1 MNKGMQSLGVV
12 LLAVAFVLAIVVI
25 APQKVHADD
34 NSTNITPTEFD
45 FKTISTNSSFQL
57 KFVPQVSID
66 SNKNSILNLD
76 NQKLYI
82 YITTPIKDVKSFT
95 LNASLSDANPSID
108 NISKLDLPVTFV
120 GTTEGRGK
128 PVVSSNEMKMYT
140 HIYVIDYSS
149 QKSNIENM
157 FGSTVLTDPF
167 NTYISASPVDQST
180 DVYASTNV
188 PMRFKYGTSPGPSTD
203 PVNWYYPYSSSA
215 TVNGAAIGAIDLAPI
230 DVSSGNPLSVDF
242 QYSIKLLPSTVKELP
257 TLVILESRDKSDR
270 AVFYSV
276 LTNVSSIGITSTR
289 DSNVSGIVS
298 TFTYHVDIYKSLD
311 PSKKYDLEVK
321 IYPATDS
328 NNLTV
333 SELNY
338 AYKNYVKTYTQEL
351 SFNNVP
357 TYSDYFILRDISG
370 IMNGRTVP
378 MMNGNV
384 NSSSIARSPDM
395 MESTDATEI
404 DSSGDVVISSSDN
417 VNVVVPRMMSE
428 SRIQQMRRMM
438 SSTDIISSIDENN
451 LVVSQTSTGVA
462 ASPAVY
468 IKENN
473 STRKLKGIDSVL
485 SEQNINPSDVSGDIQ
500 LVNIN
505 NNPEYIIQIKE
516 QRRLFGF
523 IPIGYRTSTRTIDAT
538 ENLPN
543 WFSFFFI
550 FFRLKKG
557 LNKQL
562 YIIYIWQER

>member
-188 PMRFKYGTSPGPSTD
+188 PMRFKYRTSPEPSTD

-543 WFSFFFI
+543 
-550 FFRLKKG
+550 
-557 LNKQL
+557 
-562 YIIYIWQER
+562 